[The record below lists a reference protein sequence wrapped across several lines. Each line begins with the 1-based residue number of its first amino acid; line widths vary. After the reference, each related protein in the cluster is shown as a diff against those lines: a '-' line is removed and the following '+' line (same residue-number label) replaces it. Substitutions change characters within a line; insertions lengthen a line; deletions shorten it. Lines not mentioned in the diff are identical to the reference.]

1 MENIIFKLVEFC
13 VGVRCGKFSKDGDIQ
28 YFIVFQQFNFSSLE
42 EVIKYFLHLSTKKS
56 KQVQDHGH
64 SSEIN
69 FDVKDIEAD
78 KIPTIK
84 YNGCIVRRFQ
94 LSRTMCRDFIHKI

>member
-1 MENIIFKLVEFC
+1 MEFY
-13 VGVRCGKFSKDGDIQ
+13 VGVRCGNYSKDGDIQ
-28 YFIVFQQFNFSSLE
+28 YCIVFQQFNVSSLE
-42 EVIKYFLHLSTKKS
+42 EVIKYFLQLSTKKY
-56 KQVQDHGH
+56 KQVQNHGH

-94 LSRTMCRDFIHKI
+94 LSGTMCRAFIHQI